1 MEHRYADDSEP
12 SWYTG
17 RRYATEPD
25 GPEVSGSFRLPDQRN
40 PVERDPVEPQPESQ
54 AAYESVRIPVRG
66 PEYPA
71 VRPAPPEPSTPIA
84 EPTSLV
90 PPVAPPG
97 PADRVYRTRRPVSSI
112 VLAVA
117 VAVLLLPVLRLLAA
131 ATFAGQP
138 TARSVVPAV
147 LLTLGLALTGFGL
160 YAAGGGAISRDSWL
174 RAPMAY
180 LPAGLILLLAAG
192 LAVA

>member
-1 MEHRYADDSEP
+1 VEHRYADDSEP

-25 GPEVSGSFRLPDQRN
+25 SPEVSGSFRLPEQREAAA
-40 PVERDPVEPQPESQ
+40 PEPESR
-54 AAYESVRIPVRG
+54 AGYESVRIPVRG

-71 VRPAPPEPSTPIA
+71 VRPAP
-84 EPTSLV
+84 V
-90 PPVAPPG
+90 PPPAESAAPTGLMPPVPSRPPDG
-97 PADRVYRTRRPVSSI
+97 VYRTRRPISSVI
-112 VLAVA
+112 LAVA
-117 VAVLLLPVLRLLAA
+117 VGILLLPVLRLLASV
-131 ATFAGQP
+131 TFAAQA
-138 TARSVVPAV
+138 TARGIVPAV

-160 YAAGGGAISRDSWL
+160 FAAGGGAVSRESWL